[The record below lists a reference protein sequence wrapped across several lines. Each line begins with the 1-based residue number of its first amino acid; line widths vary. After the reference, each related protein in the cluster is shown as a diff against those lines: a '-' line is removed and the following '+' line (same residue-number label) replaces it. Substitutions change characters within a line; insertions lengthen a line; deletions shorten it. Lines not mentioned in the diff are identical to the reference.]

1 MIYQRIHDLLL
12 SEGVKRYHRLYKA
25 SLKKPEDDPLYA
37 ASQRAGAKYA
47 SSVDRRMKKR
57 GQTGSEY
64 TRAAIEA
71 ERAGRAKNRA
81 KKIAQIIIGGKVKE
95 KSQ

>member
-12 SEGVKRYHRLYKA
+12 SEGVKRYKRLYKA
-25 SLKKPEDDPLYA
+25 SEKKRKDNPLFK
-37 ASQRAGAKYA
+37 ASQRAGEKYV
-47 SSVDRRMKKR
+47 SSVERRMSKR

-71 ERAGRAKNRA
+71 ERAGRAASERR
-81 KKIAQIIIGGKVKE
+81 Q
-95 KSQ
+95 

>member
-12 SEGVKRYHRLYKA
+12 SEGVKRYQRLYKA
-25 SLKKPEDDPLYA
+25 SSKVSPDNPLYA
-37 ASQRAGAKYA
+37 ASQRAGDKYA
-47 SSVDRRMKKR
+47 RSVERRMKKR

-71 ERAGRAKNRA
+71 ERAGRARR
-81 KKIAQIIIGGKVKE
+81 Q
-95 KSQ
+95 SQ